1 MSDEMKAWLKDKAVK
16 TLRTFVQGYGGAW
29 IGYGGLDF
37 DTLFT
42 VNNVK
47 AGVVAAAI
55 YLFMLAGVAGF
66 KKDN

>member
-1 MSDEMKAWLKDKAVK
+1 MDDELKANVIDKAIK
-16 TLRTFVQGYGGAW
+16 TARTFVQGYGGAW

-66 KKDN
+66 KRGD